1 MSKVGTIEIID
12 GKIKPRR
19 AHNKDAGLDIAIQ
32 EDLIIQPNET
42 IYAPAGVK
50 LDLNDGYRAD
60 VMTRSSTACK
70 YGLTI
75 VPTVVDQFYK
85 GEISTILSNYTHE
98 PIEIKKGTY
107 LAQVII
113 SKTYEFDNE
122 VEAGVECSEKAR
134 NPLDRFGSSDQCK
147 YMTNDENDPESNEIQ
162 DIDELALKA
171 MNNVADQLNKRSNE
185 LGYDDVISSIRLAS
199 DRQKKKFGIDLEYD
213 RYRLTLPGD
222 TMTVALIIDEIK
234 PNDKNLYF
242 EVITK
247 DQKVGKV
254 LSTIAEEI
262 LYVNKESGISFLFK
276 TDDLIKAILFDGA
289 KEIKLEDGSTVVE
302 LNKNV
307 MFGSFIANN

>member
-60 VMTRSSTACK
+60 VVTRSSTARK
-70 YGLTI
+70 HGLTI

-122 VEAGVECSEKAR
+122 IEAGVECSEKAR
-134 NPLDRFGSSDQCK
+134 NPLDRFGSSD
-147 YMTNDENDPESNEIQ
+147 
-162 DIDELALKA
+162 
-171 MNNVADQLNKRSNE
+171 
-185 LGYDDVISSIRLAS
+185 
-199 DRQKKKFGIDLEYD
+199 
-213 RYRLTLPGD
+213 
-222 TMTVALIIDEIK
+222 
-234 PNDKNLYF
+234 
-242 EVITK
+242 
-247 DQKVGKV
+247 
-254 LSTIAEEI
+254 
-262 LYVNKESGISFLFK
+262 
-276 TDDLIKAILFDGA
+276 
-289 KEIKLEDGSTVVE
+289 
-302 LNKNV
+302 
-307 MFGSFIANN
+307 